1 MTKLKDVL
9 LELIIGFLSLSILMY
24 VLWTP
29 DESNPSIVEVPSMD
43 DFYDHPLQ
51 TWASFDIYDKPCIK
65 IKYLVNRNNTRLY
78 MYDSNGVVVHKTPL
92 SVSPLP
98 DGRERIETYVWKLH
112 RTEWTPEIYPGVY
125 QVLVGTDYDRRG
137 LTSKVIIE

>member
-51 TWASFDIYDKPCIK
+51 T
-65 IKYLVNRNNTRLY
+65 
-78 MYDSNGVVVHKTPL
+78 
-92 SVSPLP
+92 
-98 DGRERIETYVWKLH
+98 
-112 RTEWTPEIYPGVY
+112 
-125 QVLVGTDYDRRG
+125 
-137 LTSKVIIE
+137 